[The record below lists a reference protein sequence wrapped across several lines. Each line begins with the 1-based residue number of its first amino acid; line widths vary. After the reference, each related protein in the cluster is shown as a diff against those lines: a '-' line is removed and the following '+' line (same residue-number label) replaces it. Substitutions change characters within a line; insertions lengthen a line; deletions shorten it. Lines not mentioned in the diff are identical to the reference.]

1 MAMDFNEVIIG
12 FDLGRNSSVLTF
24 YHQNNT
30 EPKTV
35 SAVAGEEKY
44 QRSEEHTSELQS
56 QR

>member
-44 QRSEEHTSELQS
+44 QIPTPRDLFPLI
-56 QR
+56 